1 MDTHTSCATTQ
12 PRVCKYFNKLQC
24 LYSLIFLDKFFT
36 KLNKQK
42 VQHTWFTD
50 MALTSC
56 RLASLA
62 FWLRHTKVFH
72 RQMNLRSSE
81 RNIFKPLLLSQITSC
96 MLSSQRY
103 KYSERLVYQ
112 VFFKAFSR
120 FSIPGQEPIQTKFFG
135 FTLVS

>member
-96 MLSSQRY
+96 MLSSQRI
-103 KYSERLVYQ
+103 KISWKFSLPGLFQSFQSLQYSRPR
-112 VFFKAFSR
+112 AN
-120 FSIPGQEPIQTKFFG
+120 TN
-135 FTLVS
+135 